1 MCFIK
6 KIHKYEKKRNE
17 FIIIFYNVPHGSVL
31 VKSGTIYAYHR
42 KDLKRFSFQI
52 LCIRHAI

>member
-1 MCFIK
+1 MK
-6 KIHKYEKKRNE
+6 KKRNE
-17 FIIIFYNVPHGSVL
+17 FIIIFYNVPHGSVS